1 MTELPNTPKPKAPR
15 IDDGAVDPDNFHSD
29 GTPEAPIEGLL
40 AAKPGIVK
48 PDNFHSDGTVK

>member
-1 MTELPNTPKPKAPR
+1 MTELPNTPKPKAPK
-15 IDDGAVDPDNFHSD
+15 IDDGTVDPDNFHSD

-40 AAKPGIVK
+40 GTPGIVK